1 MKVKTQ
7 TLQGA
12 ALDWAVAKS
21 LGGVQPIPETTWE
34 DVKDIEVPFQMWEV
48 VTNSNGDAWIKPI
61 SVVRCGVDHTVGAT
75 APSISAIDSKG
86 ETFRGSIRDYY
97 LTALQAENEV
107 RRITKGDL
115 SNPLKYS
122 TKWKYGGPLV
132 EESKINLVSVEGE
145 YNPQLAGTTEA
156 FSTYWVAE
164 VGRLRPTE
172 TYGPQGDDWGSVFQV
187 DGYQPITGPTPLI
200 AAMRAFC
207 CSKLGDEVEV
217 PDALTGGCHGPVRPS
232 F

>member
-7 TLQGA
+7 NLQGA
-12 ALDWAVAKS
+12 ALDWAVVKT

-48 VTNSNGDAWIKPI
+48 VTNSDGDAWIEPI

-122 TKWKYGGPLV
+122 TKWEYGGPLIDA
-132 EESKINLVSVEGE
+132 SKINLVCTG
-145 YNPQLAGTTEA
+145 GK
-156 FSTYWVAE
+156 WVAE
-164 VGRLRPTE
+164 LGQLDPIN
-172 TYGPQGDDWGSVFQV
+172 TYGPQGDDWGTYFQIEEFGV
-187 DGYQPITGPTPLI
+187 ATGPTPLI
-200 AAMRAFC
+200 AAMRALIASQFG
-207 CSKLGDEVEV
+207 SEVEV
-217 PDALTGGCHGPVRPS
+217 PDNLV
-232 F
+232 